1 MIGVE
6 TTTTKKS
13 MRCSLNQ
20 ASGFASVSSERRL
33 SASHTPAYTRGVD
46 GEGGEGPG
54 DGVRRLEAMECT

>member
-1 MIGVE
+1 
-6 TTTTKKS
+6 

-46 GEGGEGPG
+46 GEGRGGSRGRGEEVGS
-54 DGVRRLEAMECT
+54 DGMHVVT